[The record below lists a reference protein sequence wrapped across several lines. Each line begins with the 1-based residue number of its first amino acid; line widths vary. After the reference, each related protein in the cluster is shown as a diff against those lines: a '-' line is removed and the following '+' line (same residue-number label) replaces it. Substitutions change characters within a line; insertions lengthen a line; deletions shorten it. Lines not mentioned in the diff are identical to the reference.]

1 MRVQVHVVVR
11 LTESRKETRLSLT
24 NRAMHLCKC
33 NGVADLKHVSHTY
46 YRAKFGRSALKGVGI
61 NTEEPKNWGARWNTA
76 LLGCE
81 TWLTPKYTPLPTSKL
96 TWIDDSINVRSIATM
111 DISRTV
117 SEINGDFSRKS
128 QIFLTPGVFDA
139 PAGVSSLSNSASALW
154 VKT

>member
-61 NTEEPKNWGARWNTA
+61 NTEEPKK
-76 LLGCE
+76 LG
-81 TWLTPKYTPLPTSKL
+81 
-96 TWIDDSINVRSIATM
+96 
-111 DISRTV
+111 
-117 SEINGDFSRKS
+117 
-128 QIFLTPGVFDA
+128 
-139 PAGVSSLSNSASALW
+139 SALEHRSLRMRD
-154 VKT
+154 VANTKIYAPPHIETDMDR